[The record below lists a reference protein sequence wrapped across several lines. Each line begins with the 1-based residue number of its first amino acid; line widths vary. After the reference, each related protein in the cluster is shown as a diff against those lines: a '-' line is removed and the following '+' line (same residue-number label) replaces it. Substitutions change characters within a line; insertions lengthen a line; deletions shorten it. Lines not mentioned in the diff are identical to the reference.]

1 MIIKIQTVPIIRSFG
16 DIAVGDLF
24 GVCLDSDRENRI
36 FIKTDTV
43 MASSDHVADATYNC
57 VDIMTGEFFAI
68 ADKFPVKPLFDVEI
82 HSKVFTE

>member
-1 MIIKIQTVPIIRSFG
+1 MIIKIQKVPIVRSFG
-16 DIAVGDLF
+16 DIAAGDLF
-24 GVCLDSDRENRI
+24 GANLDSERENRI

-43 MASSDHVADATYNC
+43 RAISDYIANATYNC
-57 VDIMTGEFFAI
+57 VDIMTGEFFAF